1 LPAGRTA
8 CLLIHGFTAMPDEM
22 RSLGDHLA
30 GLGHTVLGVRLAGH
44 GTQPRDLS
52 RTRCSDW
59 LLDVEDGLALLTQLA
74 QRVVVVGQSL
84 GGMVALTAAAS
95 CPLDGVVALSTP
107 FGSPRQRWRW
117 RLASA
122 LPRLARKP
130 VAVDPELGLRREA
143 EYPAYAAFP
152 TRIVRELERLD
163 ARLRTALPVIDIPVL
178 VIHSRADPLVPVAD
192 AERIYERLRTADR
205 RLMLVDD
212 LGHSLALDP
221 KRAEIFEAVAGF
233 VDDVSR

>member
-1 LPAGRTA
+1 
-8 CLLIHGFTAMPDEM
+8 MPEEM

-30 GLGHTVLGVRLAGH
+30 SLGHTVLGVRLAGH

-74 QRVVVVGQSL
+74 QRVVIVGQSL
-84 GGMVALTAAAS
+84 GGKVALTAAAS
-95 CPLDGVVALSTP
+95 CRVDGVVALSTP
-107 FGSPRQRWRW
+107 YGSPRQQLRS
-117 RLASA
+117 RLGSV
-122 LPRLARKP
+122 LPRLVRKP
-130 VAVDPELGLRREA
+130 VAVHPELGLRREA
-143 EYPAYAAFP
+143 AYPAYAAFP

-163 ARLRTALPVIDIPVL
+163 DSLRKALPAIDVPVL
-178 VIHSRADPLVPVAD
+178 VIHSKADPWVPVAD

-205 RLMLVDD
+205 RLLLVED
-212 LGHSLALDP
+212 LGHSLVLDP

>member
-1 LPAGRTA
+1 
-8 CLLIHGFTAMPDEM
+8 MPDEM

-52 RTRCSDW
+52 RTRYSDW

-74 QRVVVVGQSL
+74 QSVVIIGQSL

-95 CPLDGVVALSTP
+95 YPIDGVVAISTP
-107 FGSPRQRWRW
+107 FGSPRRRWCW
-117 RLASA
+117 RLESV

-130 VAVDPELGLRREA
+130 VAVHPELGLRREA

-163 ARLRTALPVIDIPVL
+163 ASLRKALPAIDIPVL
-178 VIHSRADPLVPVAD
+178 VIQSKADPWVPVAD
-192 AERIYERLRTADR
+192 AERIYERLQAADR
-205 RLMLVDD
+205 RMLLVEN
-212 LGHSLALDP
+212 LGHSLVLDP
-221 KRAEIFEAVAGF
+221 KRAEIFEAVAAF

>member
-1 LPAGRTA
+1 
-8 CLLIHGFTAMPDEM
+8 MPDEM

-44 GTQPRDLS
+44 GTQPRELS

-74 QRVVVVGQSL
+74 QSVVIIGQSL
-84 GGMVALTAAAS
+84 GGMVALTAAANY
-95 CPLDGVVALSTP
+95 PIDGVVAISTP
-107 FGSPRQRWRW
+107 FGSPRRRWRW
-117 RLASA
+117 RLESV

-130 VAVDPELGLRREA
+130 VPVHPELGLRREA

-163 ARLRTALPVIDIPVL
+163 ASLRKALPAIDIPVL
-178 VIHSRADPLVPVAD
+178 VIQSKADPWVPVAD
-192 AERIYERLRTADR
+192 AERIYERLQAADR
-205 RLMLVDD
+205 RMLLVED
-212 LGHSLALDP
+212 LGHSLVLDP
-221 KRAEIFEAVAGF
+221 KRTEIFEAVAAF